1 MDDLLQQIA
10 HEVEK
15 CILCGACQAVCP
27 VYYENM
33 DETQVAR
40 GRMALLNAILKE
52 ELRLTDRLDEI
63 LATCIGCS
71 ACSAHCPS
79 GTAGDLANLAAKLDI
94 GKKKGIRLYQKLLS
108 RQLFSKPGMLSVST
122 QLLNI
127 MGNKIYTPLSGVQS
141 LHPALPYIR
150 DGIPRNIPPLKGT
163 PFHKRGRSI
172 LQQGKFLG
180 KVALFYGCAIDRFYP
195 EWGDSAVRILNRS
208 GYEVIFPEEPICCGA
223 PVLFMGDLIT
233 AEKLMK
239 KNLAALEEPDLDGI
253 ITLCATCG
261 HTLRELYPKFLQR
274 EETELFSSKVVDLQ
288 EFLVTRN
295 LWKEPEAGDPGLPTV
310 RITYHDPCHLNR
322 GMGVHEAP
330 RNILKSL
337 PGIDFI
343 EMKDADRCCGGGGLF
358 SLSHYDLS
366 LKIGQHKVERICET
380 GAEIVATAC
389 PSCTIH
395 LTDLLRR
402 QNLDIRAVHVCE
414 LLNRALYT
422 TESVNISKELN
433 L

>member
-10 HEVEK
+10 HETEK

-27 VYYENM
+27 VYSENM

-40 GRMALLNAILKE
+40 GRMALLKALLKE

-79 GTAGDLANLAAKLDI
+79 GAAGDLANLTAKLSI
-94 GKKKGIRLYQKLLS
+94 GRKKGLRLYQKLLS

-122 QLLNI
+122 QLLNL
-127 MGNKIYTPLSGVQS
+127 MGNKIYTPLSRVPS

-150 DGIPRNIPPLKGT
+150 DGIPRDIPPLKGT
-163 PFHKRGRSI
+163 PFHKRDHSNL
-172 LQQGKFLG
+172 LQSKPLG

-195 EWGDSAVRILNRS
+195 EWGDSAVHILNRA
-208 GYEVIFPEEPICCGA
+208 GYEVIFPEEPVCCGA
-223 PVLFMGDLIT
+223 PVLSMGDLIT
-233 AEKLMK
+233 AEKLMN
-239 KNLAALEEPDLDGI
+239 KNLAAFSEPDLDGI

-261 HTLRELYPKFLQR
+261 HTLRELYPKFLQK
-274 EETELFSSKVVDLQ
+274 EDAEQLSSKVIDLQ
-288 EFLVTRN
+288 EFLVTRD
-295 LWKEPEAGDPGLPTV
+295 LLKESEIGNRSLPAV
-310 RITYHDPCHLNR
+310 RVTYHDPCHLNR

-330 RNILKSL
+330 RRILKSL

-366 LKIGQHKVERICET
+366 LKIGRHKVERIIET
-380 GAEIVATAC
+380 DAEVVATAC
-389 PSCTIH
+389 PSCTMH
-395 LTDLLRR
+395 LTDLLHR
-402 QNLDIRAVHVCE
+402 QNLDIRVVHVCE
-414 LLNRALYT
+414 LLNRAL
-422 TESVNISKELN
+422 
-433 L
+433 